1 MGLNVKK
8 TPYATH
14 HHPFLPVSLVKQYF
28 WRETQLILDLVH
40 GKVPTDAM
48 LAGTTLH
55 QQLHTEITEILPVDV
70 ATLVDSLYMNM
81 YNLQI
86 GCRQIQRTGLT
97 REFPIYGQL
106 DRLPQCGIVDELVL
120 YRNRVVVIENKTR
133 QMFKLPSTAQTRV
146 NRFQVQCYR
155 LLLHHMHQRQFGAA
169 NLLKTYGLAGNERPS
184 ERFLASLEVGSLR
197 TLFQEVSLEEF
208 CHHSFT
214 RVRKL
219 LPLSNQL
226 CIRYIHAPD
235 SQLIGEYWFKFDE
248 AELLAD
254 LRGAAAFWFGERQ
267 VRPATTEEPWKCR
280 YCSYNDR
287 CPE

>member
-1 MGLNVKK
+1 MKE
-8 TPYATH
+8 TPYATYH
-14 HHPFLPVSLVKQYF
+14 RPFLPVSLVKQYF
-28 WRETQLILDLVH
+28 WCETQLVLDLVH

-55 QQLHTEITEILPVDV
+55 QQLHAEITVLLPVDV

-97 REFPIYGQL
+97 REFPIYGQP
-106 DRLPQCGIVDELVL
+106 DRLPLCGIVDELVL
-120 YRNRVVVIENKTR
+120 SLNRVVVIENKTR

-155 LLLHHMHQRQFGAA
+155 LLLQYMHQRQFGVA
-169 NLLKTYGLAGNERPS
+169 NLLKIYELAGNECPS

-197 TLFQEVSLEEF
+197 TLFQGVSLEEF
-208 CHHSFT
+208 CHHSFA

-219 LPLSNQL
+219 LPISNHL
-226 CIRYIHAPD
+226 CIRYIHASD
-235 SQLIGEYWFKFDE
+235 GRLISEDWFKFDE

-254 LRGAAAFWFGERQ
+254 LRVAAAYWFGERQ
-267 VRPATTEEPWKCR
+267 ARPATTEEPWKCR
-280 YCSYNDR
+280 NCTYHDR